1 VYYQTYFIGKKA
13 GETFFLKLIYK
24 KIDVNP
30 EDVKYGS
37 GNLVALAQII
47 LFLKILKFSK
57 KKNFKEN
64 SFVKE
69 NGKYFEMFWI
79 ILFGNGISTIN

>member
-1 VYYQTYFIGKKA
+1 MYYQTYFIGKKA

-47 LFLKILKFSK
+47 LFFKMLKSSK
-57 KKNFKEN
+57 KFFLSKN
-64 SFVKE
+64 
-69 NGKYFEMFWI
+69 YFSERK
-79 ILFGNGISTIN
+79 